1 MSITGP
7 PNPLL
12 AGETYSLNCIVTSD
26 FTPTVQW
33 QDLNTQ
39 EVITT
44 TGTSVRTGNPV
55 ISGNTTH
62 LVLYFDTI
70 HTSHGGSYACISAV
84 SETGS
89 LRRETRHIQV
99 QSESSNSK
107 RVFKGSLKR
116 V

>member
-44 TGTSVRTGNPV
+44 NGTSVRTGNPV
-55 ISGNTTH
+55 TSGNTTH
-62 LVLYFDTI
+62 LVLYFDPIYTF
-70 HTSHGGSYACISAV
+70 HGGTYACISKV
-84 SETGS
+84 CETGS

-99 QSESSNSK
+99 QSELSI
-107 RVFKGSLKR
+107 R
-116 V
+116 

>member
-12 AGETYSLNCIVTSD
+12 AGETYSLNCVVTSD
-26 FTPTVQW
+26 FTSTVKW

-44 TGTSVRTGNPV
+44 AGTSVRTGNPV
-55 ISGNTTH
+55 TNGSTTH
-62 LVLYFDTI
+62 LALYFDPI
-70 HTSHGGSYACISAV
+70 YTSHGGTYACISAV
-84 SETGS
+84 SKTGS

-99 QSESSNSK
+99 QSESSNRKHVS
-107 RVFKGSLKR
+107 KGS
-116 V
+116 